1 MWGQKY
7 DWTRRFDAVAQRN
20 IKVKMQ
26 LSGSKLSFA
35 LSEWNVT
42 SCLVSGEV
50 RDRSFISSRAGC
62 GGKHLSLRLNFH
74 GSILKLHKIWNTCRP
89 GVLCKSCQT
98 IIIMMP
104 ANPVFFKSGQVNS
117 RPATK
122 FYPYRIIE
130 PTVLDCTK
138 LPGHPPMYLR
148 KVSHH
153 TECFLTKLG
162 PYAHTHI
169 QKKTY
174 KQEL

>member
-1 MWGQKY
+1 
-7 DWTRRFDAVAQRN
+7 
-20 IKVKMQ
+20 
-26 LSGSKLSFA
+26 
-35 LSEWNVT
+35 
-42 SCLVSGEV
+42 
-50 RDRSFISSRAGC
+50 
-62 GGKHLSLRLNFH
+62 
-74 GSILKLHKIWNTCRP
+74 
-89 GVLCKSCQT
+89 
-98 IIIMMP
+98 MP

-162 PYAHTHI
+162 PYAHTKKNI
-169 QKKTY
+169 QAGVVTEFAHLKGTR
-174 KQEL
+174 LALVTSLN